1 MNKKIDSKNNKII
14 SEAQIEEYEKQLYD
28 YGQLV
33 EVAKS
38 LCSVLEFSTLIESIL
53 YTCMCQMRVL
63 GAGMFVLKSFDSDCF
78 TLENNYS
85 GFDPDMELEYTIPTN
100 HPIISYLCETNQAFT
115 IDELESNLE
124 KGVLLKQLSS
134 LNPSLVVPLKLKNHL
149 NGILLLGDRI
159 MLDDENCYYTEYER
173 DQIIKIASLASIA
186 INNASLIEQTT
197 TDMMTHLKLK
207 HYFFTVLT
215 EKLEFSALNKMPI
228 SVLMIDIDFFK
239 KFNDTY
245 GHACGDFVL
254 KKTASSIFDSIRGQ
268 DLAGRYGG
276 EEFVVMLYNTDA
288 DAAMMVAER
297 IRKNIA
303 EQELHY
309 EGNNMSLTISIGVS
323 VFDADN
329 PITAKELV
337 EMADRALYQSK
348 ANGRNRVTL
357 ADKDTPPVQGK

>member
-1 MNKKIDSKNNKII
+1 MNKKIDTKNNKII
-14 SEAQIEEYEKQLYD
+14 SEAQIEEYEKKLYD

-228 SVLMIDIDFFK
+228 SVLMLDIDFFK

>member
-1 MNKKIDSKNNKII
+1 MNKKLDTKNNKII
-14 SEAQIEEYEKQLYD
+14 SETQIEEYEKKLYD
-28 YGQLV
+28 YGQLI

-115 IDELESNLE
+115 IDELEANLE
-124 KGVLLKQLSS
+124 KGELLKQISS

-197 TDMMTHLKLK
+197 TDMMTLSQRQ
-207 HYFFTVLT
+207 
-215 EKLEFSALNKMPI
+215 EKS
-228 SVLMIDIDFFK
+228 
-239 KFNDTY
+239 
-245 GHACGDFVL
+245 
-254 KKTASSIFDSIRGQ
+254 
-268 DLAGRYGG
+268 
-276 EEFVVMLYNTDA
+276 
-288 DAAMMVAER
+288 
-297 IRKNIA
+297 
-303 EQELHY
+303 
-309 EGNNMSLTISIGVS
+309 
-323 VFDADN
+323 
-329 PITAKELV
+329 
-337 EMADRALYQSK
+337 
-348 ANGRNRVTL
+348 
-357 ADKDTPPVQGK
+357 

>member
-1 MNKKIDSKNNKII
+1 MNKKHESKNNRFI
-14 SEAQIEEYEKQLYD
+14 SETQIEEYEKKLYD

-85 GFDPDMELEYTIPTN
+85 GFDPDMEIEYTIPTT
-100 HPIISYLCETNQAFT
+100 HPIISYLCETNQAYT
-115 IDELESNLE
+115 IDELEANLE
-124 KGVLLKQLSS
+124 KNGLLKQISS

-207 HYFFTVLT
+207 HYFFTVLA

-228 SVLMIDIDFFK
+228 SVLMLDIDFFK

-303 EQELHY
+303 EQELQY
-309 EGNNMSLTISIGVS
+309 EGNKMSLTISIGVS
-323 VFDADN
+323 VFDVDN

-357 ADKDTPPVQGK
+357 ADENTPPVQGK

>member
-1 MNKKIDSKNNKII
+1 MNKKHESKNNKLI
-14 SEAQIEEYEKQLYD
+14 SEAQIEEYEKKLYD
-28 YGQLV
+28 YGQLI
-33 EVAKS
+33 EISKS

-85 GFDPDMELEYTIPTN
+85 GFDPDMEIEYTIPTN
-100 HPIISYLCETNQAFT
+100 HPVISYLCETNQAYT
-115 IDELESNLE
+115 IAELEENLE
-124 KGVLLKQLSS
+124 NHGLLKQISS

-228 SVLMIDIDFFK
+228 SVLMLDIDFFK

-329 PITAKELV
+329 PVSAKELV

>member
-1 MNKKIDSKNNKII
+1 MNKKLDSKNNKII
-14 SEAQIEEYEKQLYD
+14 SETQIEEYEKKLYD

-85 GFDPDMELEYTIPTN
+85 GFDPDMELEDTIPTN

-115 IDELESNLE
+115 IDELEENLE

-207 HYFFTVLT
+207 HYFFTVLS

-228 SVLMIDIDFFK
+228 SVLMLDIDFFK

-254 KKTASSIFDSIRGQ
+254 QKVSRSIFDSIRGQ

-303 EQELHY
+303 EQQLQY
-309 EGNNMSLTISIGVS
+309 EGNTMSLTISIGVS
-323 VFDADN
+323 VFDVEN
-329 PITAKELV
+329 PMSAKELV

-357 ADKDTPPVQGK
+357 ADENTPPVQGK

>member
-85 GFDPDMELEYTIPTN
+85 GFDPDMELEYTIPRN
-100 HPIISYLCETNQAFT
+100 HPIITYLCETNQAFT
-115 IDELESNLE
+115 IDELEENLE

-228 SVLMIDIDFFK
+228 SVLMLDIDFFK

-254 KKTASSIFDSIRGQ
+254 QKVSRSIFDSIRGQ

-303 EQELHY
+303 EQELQY
-309 EGNNMSLTISIGVS
+309 EGNKMSLTISIGVS
-323 VFDADN
+323 VFDVEN
-329 PITAKELV
+329 PISAKELV

-357 ADKDTPPVQGK
+357 ADENTPPVQGK

>member
-1 MNKKIDSKNNKII
+1 MNKKHDSKNSKII
-14 SEAQIEEYEKQLYD
+14 SEAQIEEYEKKLYD

-85 GFDPDMELEYTIPTN
+85 GFDPDMEIEYTIPTN
-100 HPIISYLCETNQAFT
+100 HPVISYLCETNKAFT
-115 IDELESNLE
+115 IDELEANLE
-124 KGVLLKQLSS
+124 NHGLVKQISS

-228 SVLMIDIDFFK
+228 SVLMLDIDFFK

>member
-1 MNKKIDSKNNKII
+1 MNKKHDSKNSKII
-14 SEAQIEEYEKQLYD
+14 SEAQIEEYEKKLYD

-85 GFDPDMELEYTIPTN
+85 GFDPDMEIEYTIPTN
-100 HPIISYLCETNQAFT
+100 HPVISYLCETNKAFT
-115 IDELESNLE
+115 IDELEANLE
-124 KGVLLKQLSS
+124 NHGLVKQISS

-228 SVLMIDIDFFK
+228 SVLMLDIDFFK

-303 EQELHY
+303 EQQLQY
-309 EGNNMSLTISIGVS
+309 EGNTMSLTISIGVS
-323 VFDADN
+323 VFDVDN

-357 ADKDTPPVQGK
+357 ADENTPPVQGK

>member
-115 IDELESNLE
+115 IDELEENLE

-207 HYFFTVLT
+207 HYFFTVLS

-228 SVLMIDIDFFK
+228 SVLMLDIDFFK

-254 KKTASSIFDSIRGQ
+254 QKVSRSIFDSIRGQ

-303 EQELHY
+303 EQQLQY
-309 EGNNMSLTISIGVS
+309 EGNTMSLTISIGVS
-323 VFDADN
+323 VFDVDN

-357 ADKDTPPVQGK
+357 ADKNTPPVQGK

>member
-14 SEAQIEEYEKQLYD
+14 SETQIEEYEKKLYD
-28 YGQLV
+28 YGQLI

-85 GFDPDMELEYTIPTN
+85 GFDPDMELEYTIHRN
-100 HPIISYLCETNQAFT
+100 HPIITYLCETNQAFT
-115 IDELESNLE
+115 IDELEENLE

-197 TDMMTHLKLK
+197 TDMMTHL
-207 HYFFTVLT
+207 
-215 EKLEFSALNKMPI
+215 N
-228 SVLMIDIDFFK
+228 
-239 KFNDTY
+239 
-245 GHACGDFVL
+245 
-254 KKTASSIFDSIRGQ
+254 
-268 DLAGRYGG
+268 
-276 EEFVVMLYNTDA
+276 
-288 DAAMMVAER
+288 
-297 IRKNIA
+297 
-303 EQELHY
+303 
-309 EGNNMSLTISIGVS
+309 
-323 VFDADN
+323 
-329 PITAKELV
+329 
-337 EMADRALYQSK
+337 
-348 ANGRNRVTL
+348 
-357 ADKDTPPVQGK
+357 